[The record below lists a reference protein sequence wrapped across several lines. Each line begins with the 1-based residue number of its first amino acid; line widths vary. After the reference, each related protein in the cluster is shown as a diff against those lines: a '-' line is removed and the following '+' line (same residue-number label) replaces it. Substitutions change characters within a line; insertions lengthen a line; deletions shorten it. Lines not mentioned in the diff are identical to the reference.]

1 MSTKFLY
8 PDPTRDKVMEE
19 LDKLVAI
26 LDKPKNP
33 EMEKNIRFLRNFTR
47 SLFIVAHKKPLR
59 QKILRITE
67 KPQQLESSK
76 LFEIKEIKQEIK
88 PLPPKNLPPAP
99 PLPPSKL
106 SSLPPKMK
114 LPEIEKN
121 NIIQLKKENN
131 TLTYDVIEPRMES
144 IDWQI
149 YNELKPII
157 QETIKKNPS
166 IIQDQNFIPNEIQ
179 KIAKRLKIKYSP
191 DYARKIKYYL
201 EKNLKGYGKLD
212 PLIRDNRVRKIICN
226 SYDDIKV
233 IFENETLSTN
243 IEFDSNEELN
253 NFIVNLAERN
263 GKKISELEPYLE
275 IKNPIMEVKANY
287 SPLTTSSFTIT
298 KIS

>member
-1 MSTKFLY
+1 MAAKFLY
-8 PDPTRDKVMEE
+8 PDQTRDKVMEE
-19 LDKLVAI
+19 LDRLVAV

-33 EMEKNIRFLRNFTR
+33 EMEKNIRFLRNFTK

-59 QKILRITE
+59 PKFSRIIE
-67 KPQQLESSK
+67 EYRPLESSK
-76 LFEIKEIKQEIK
+76 PIEIKQETK
-88 PLPPKNLPPAP
+88 PLPSKILPPP
-99 PLPPSKL
+99 PLPHSKPI
-106 SSLPPKMK
+106 SLPPKMK

-131 TLTYDVIEPRMES
+131 TLIYDVVEPRMES
-144 IDWQI
+144 MDWQI
-149 YNELKPII
+149 YNELKPVI
-157 QETIKKNPS
+157 QETIK
-166 IIQDQNFIPNEIQ
+166 
-179 KIAKRLKIKYSP
+179 
-191 DYARKIKYYL
+191 
-201 EKNLKGYGKLD
+201 KNLKGYGKLD

-233 IFENETLSTN
+233 VFESETLPTN

-263 GKKISELEPYLE
+263 GRKISELEPYLE
-275 IKNPIMEVKANY
+275 IKNPIMEVRANY

>member
-1 MSTKFLY
+1 MTTKFLY

-19 LDKLVAI
+19 LDRLVAV

-33 EMEKNIRFLRNFTR
+33 EIEKNIRFLRNFTK
-47 SLFIVAHKKPLR
+47 SLFMIAHKKPLR
-59 QKILRITE
+59 PKFSRIIE
-67 KPQQLESSK
+67 EHRQLESSK
-76 LFEIKEIKQEIK
+76 PIEIKQETK
-88 PLPPKNLPPAP
+88 PLPPKILPPP
-99 PLPPSKL
+99 PLPSPKPI
-106 SSLPPKMK
+106 SLPPKMK

-131 TLTYDVIEPRMES
+131 TLIYDVVEPRMES
-144 IDWQI
+144 MDWQI
-149 YNELKPII
+149 YNELKPVI
-157 QETIKKNPS
+157 QETIKKNPN
-166 IIQDQNFIPNEIQ
+166 IIQDQNFIPSEIQ

-233 IFENETLSTN
+233 VFESETLPTN

-263 GKKISELEPYLE
+263 GRKISELEPYLE
-275 IKNPIMEVKANY
+275 IKNPIMEVRANY

>member
-1 MSTKFLY
+1 MTTKFLY
-8 PDPTRDKVMEE
+8 PDQTRDKVMEE
-19 LDKLVAI
+19 LDRLVAV

-33 EMEKNIRFLRNFTR
+33 EIEKNIRFLRNFTK
-47 SLFIVAHKKPLR
+47 SLFMIAHKKPLR
-59 QKILRITE
+59 PKFSRIIE
-67 KPQQLESSK
+67 EHRQLESSK
-76 LFEIKEIKQEIK
+76 PIEIKQETK
-88 PLPPKNLPPAP
+88 PLPPKILPPP
-99 PLPPSKL
+99 PLPSPKPI
-106 SSLPPKMK
+106 SLPPKMK

-131 TLTYDVIEPRMES
+131 TLIYDVVEPRMES
-144 IDWQI
+144 MDWQI
-149 YNELKPII
+149 YNELKPVI
-157 QETIKKNPS
+157 QETIKKNPN
-166 IIQDQNFIPNEIQ
+166 IIQDQNFIPSEIQ

-233 IFENETLSTN
+233 VFESETLPTN

-275 IKNPIMEVKANY
+275 IKNPIMEVRVNY

>member
-1 MSTKFLY
+1 MTTKFLY

-19 LDKLVAI
+19 LDRLVAV

-33 EMEKNIRFLRNFTR
+33 EIEKNIRFLRNFTK
-47 SLFIVAHKKPLR
+47 SLFMIAHKKPLR
-59 QKILRITE
+59 PKFSRIIE
-67 KPQQLESSK
+67 EHRQLESSK
-76 LFEIKEIKQEIK
+76 PIEIKQETK
-88 PLPPKNLPPAP
+88 PLPPKILPPP
-99 PLPPSKL
+99 PLPSPKPI
-106 SSLPPKMK
+106 SLPPKMK

-131 TLTYDVIEPRMES
+131 TLIYDVVEPRMES
-144 IDWQI
+144 MDWQI
-149 YNELKPII
+149 YNELKPVI
-157 QETIKKNPS
+157 QETIKKNPN
-166 IIQDQNFIPNEIQ
+166 IIQDQNFIPSEIQ

-233 IFENETLSTN
+233 VFESETLPTN

-275 IKNPIMEVKANY
+275 IKNPIMEVRVNY

>member
-1 MSTKFLY
+1 MTTKFLY

-19 LDKLVAI
+19 LDRLVAV

-33 EMEKNIRFLRNFTR
+33 EIEKNIRFLRNFTK
-47 SLFIVAHKKPLR
+47 SLFMVAHKKPLR
-59 QKILRITE
+59 PKFSRTIEEYR
-67 KPQQLESSK
+67 QLESSK
-76 LFEIKEIKQEIK
+76 PIEIKQETK
-88 PLPPKNLPPAP
+88 PLPPKILPPP
-99 PLPPSKL
+99 PLPSPKPI
-106 SSLPPKMK
+106 SLPPKMK

-131 TLTYDVIEPRMES
+131 TLIYDVVEPRMES
-144 IDWQI
+144 MDWQI
-149 YNELKPII
+149 YNELKPVI
-157 QETIKKNPS
+157 QETIKKNPN
-166 IIQDQNFIPNEIQ
+166 IIQDQNFIPSEIQ

-233 IFENETLSTN
+233 VFESETLPTN

-275 IKNPIMEVKANY
+275 IKNPIMEVRVNY

>member
-1 MSTKFLY
+1 MTTKFLY

-19 LDKLVAI
+19 LDRLVAV

-33 EMEKNIRFLRNFTR
+33 EIEKNIRFLRNFTK
-47 SLFIVAHKKPLR
+47 SLFMIAHKKPLR
-59 QKILRITE
+59 PKFSRIIE
-67 KPQQLESSK
+67 EHRQLESSK
-76 LFEIKEIKQEIK
+76 PIEIKQETK
-88 PLPPKNLPPAP
+88 PLPPKILPPP
-99 PLPPSKL
+99 PLPSPKPI
-106 SSLPPKMK
+106 SLPPKMK

-131 TLTYDVIEPRMES
+131 TLIYDVVEPRMES
-144 IDWQI
+144 MDWQI
-149 YNELKPII
+149 YNELKPVI
-157 QETIKKNPS
+157 QETIKKNPN
-166 IIQDQNFIPNEIQ
+166 IIQDQNFIPIQ

-233 IFENETLSTN
+233 VFESETLPTN

-275 IKNPIMEVKANY
+275 IKNPIMEVRVNY

>member
-1 MSTKFLY
+1 MTTKFLY
-8 PDPTRDKVMEE
+8 PDQTRDKVMEE
-19 LDKLVAI
+19 LDRLVAV

-33 EMEKNIRFLRNFTR
+33 EIEKNIRFLRNFTK
-47 SLFIVAHKKPLR
+47 SLFMIAHKKPLR
-59 QKILRITE
+59 PKFSRTIEEYR
-67 KPQQLESSK
+67 PLESSK
-76 LFEIKEIKQEIK
+76 PIEIKQETK
-88 PLPPKNLPPAP
+88 PLPPKILPPP
-99 PLPPSKL
+99 PLPSPKPI
-106 SSLPPKMK
+106 SLPPKMK

-131 TLTYDVIEPRMES
+131 TLIYDVVEPRMES
-144 IDWQI
+144 MDWQI
-149 YNELKPII
+149 YNELKPVI
-157 QETIKKNPS
+157 QETIKKNPN
-166 IIQDQNFIPNEIQ
+166 IIQDQNFIPSEIQ

-233 IFENETLSTN
+233 VFESETLPTN

-275 IKNPIMEVKANY
+275 IKNPIMEVRVNY

>member
-1 MSTKFLY
+1 MTTKFLY
-8 PDPTRDKVMEE
+8 PDQTRDKVMEE
-19 LDKLVAI
+19 LDRLVAV

-33 EMEKNIRFLRNFTR
+33 EIEKYIRFLRNFTK
-47 SLFIVAHKKPLR
+47 SLFMIAHKKPLR
-59 QKILRITE
+59 PKFSRIIE
-67 KPQQLESSK
+67 EHRQLESSK
-76 LFEIKEIKQEIK
+76 PIEIKQETK
-88 PLPPKNLPPAP
+88 PLPPKILPPP
-99 PLPPSKL
+99 PLPSPKPI
-106 SSLPPKMK
+106 SLPPKMK

-131 TLTYDVIEPRMES
+131 TLIYDVVEPRMES
-144 IDWQI
+144 MDWQI
-149 YNELKPII
+149 YNELKPVI
-157 QETIKKNPS
+157 QETIKKNPN
-166 IIQDQNFIPNEIQ
+166 IIQDQNFIPSEIQ

-233 IFENETLSTN
+233 VFESETLPTN

-275 IKNPIMEVKANY
+275 IKNPIMEVRVNY